1 MNLITGKTRICGIIG
16 DPVEHSMSPVMHNAA
31 FEALGLD
38 YVYLPFHVQGEELK
52 EAINGIRAL
61 NIVGLNVT
69 IPHKMAVIPF
79 LDKLDPLAE
88 RMGAVNTIAN
98 ENGALAGYN
107 TDASGFLQ
115 ALRAQGIEPDGKS
128 IVILG
133 AGGAAKGISFI
144 LAGAGASLVILNRTL
159 SRAEELASQ
168 IARYYHQKITA
179 MTLNEANLK
188 RAFGRADVLVNT
200 TSVGMVPDVDR
211 TPVPGNLLN
220 SRLAVSDIVYNP
232 LETRLLREA
241 KAAGA
246 RTIDGL
252 DMLVWQGALAFEK
265 WTGRKAPFE
274 IMKQAALKALRN
286 EK

>member
-1 MNLITGKTRICGIIG
+1 MNQITGKTMICGIIG

-38 YVYLPFHVQGEELK
+38 YVYLPFHVRGEELK
-52 EAINGIRAL
+52 EAINGMRAL
-61 NIVGLNVT
+61 NIAGLNVT

-98 ENGALAGYN
+98 ENGELTGCN
-107 TDASGFLQ
+107 TDAFGFLP
-115 ALRAQGIEPDGKS
+115 ALRSQGVEPDGKS

-144 LAGAGASLVILNRTL
+144 LAGAGARLVILNRTL

-168 IARYYHQKITA
+168 VAQYYHRKIEA
-179 MTLNEANLK
+179 MILNEANLK
-188 RAFGRADVLVNT
+188 RAFEKADVLVNT
-200 TSVGMVPDVDR
+200 TSVGMVPDVDL
-211 TPVPGNLLN
+211 TPVPGNLLD

-246 RTIDGL
+246 RTINGL
-252 DMLVWQGALAFEK
+252 DMLVWQGVLAFEK
-265 WTGRKAPFE
+265 WTGQKAPFE

>member
-88 RMGAVNTIAN
+88 RMGAVNTIAS
-98 ENGALAGYN
+98 ENGELTGYN
-107 TDASGFLQ
+107 TDAPGFLQ

-168 IARYYHQKITA
+168 IARYYHQKVEA

-188 RAFGRADVLVNT
+188 RAFERVDVLVNT

-220 SRLAVSDIVYNP
+220 SHLAVSDIVYNP

>member
-61 NIVGLNVT
+61 KIVGLNVT

-168 IARYYHQKITA
+168 IARYYHQKVEA

-188 RAFGRADVLVNT
+188 RAFERVDVLVNT

-220 SRLAVSDIVYNP
+220 SHLAVSDIVYNP